1 MSELRLRKRGVRWEY
16 SFEVARIDN
25 KRKSISKG
33 GFRTKAEASA
43 AGAKAMSEYNHSGA
57 VFVPS
62 EISVADYL
70 DFWMKEYCENNCK
83 STTILNY
90 EKKIRLHIKPAI
102 GKYKLA
108 TLTPEAIQKLLNDKF
123 HDGYSR
129 NTLLVIKGILTG
141 SLSYAVQPLKYI
153 QINPAQYVDL
163 PSRRATPKRK
173 TRNSPHVCLS
183 PNQMKQIFER
193 FPEGSSSY
201 LPILIGYKCG
211 LRISETFGLTWDCI
225 DFTAKK
231 LTVKQQILWHD
242 RDRKAGAS
250 GYWYFSAPKYDSI
263 RTIELSQDVITVLE
277 REKERQAK
285 SRTLH
290 GDLYTHLYRDKED
303 RLNTNGEGQEVNLIM
318 VREDGTYI
326 NSHTMQHVSLVA
338 RHELGFNKFDYHSLR
353 HTHATMLAE
362 KGASPK
368 YVQHRLGHKNIQ
380 VTMQIYQHLTDKMS
394 EEGARLL
401 ETF

>member
-1 MSELRLRKRGVRWEY
+1 MSELRLRKRGMTWEY
-16 SFEVARIDN
+16 SFEAARINN

-33 GFRTKAEASA
+33 GFRTKSEAAA
-43 AGAKAMSEYNHSGA
+43 AGAKAMSEYNLSGS

-70 DFWMKEYCENNCK
+70 DFWMEEYCQNNCK
-83 STTILNY
+83 PTTITNY

-108 TLTPEAIQKLLNDKF
+108 SLTPEAIQKLLNDKF

-129 NTLLVIKGILTG
+129 NTLMVLKGILTG

-163 PSRRATPKRK
+163 PSRRATPKKKAR
-173 TRNSPHVCLS
+173 RSPHVCLS
-183 PNQMKQIFER
+183 PSQMKQIFDR

-211 LRISETFGLTWDCI
+211 LRVSETFGLTWDCI
-225 DFTAKK
+225 NFAART
-231 LTVKQQILWHD
+231 LTVKQQVLWHD
-242 RDRKAGAS
+242 RDRKTGKS
-250 GYWYFSAPKYDSI
+250 GYWYFSAPKYESV
-263 RTIELSQDVITVLE
+263 RTIELSQDVIAALG
-277 REKERQAK
+277 REKERQEK
-285 SRTLH
+285 SRSFH
-290 GDLYTHLYRDKED
+290 GDLYTRLFRDEND
-303 RLNTNGEGQEVNLIM
+303 RLNTSGEGQEVNLIM

-326 NSHTMQHVSLVA
+326 NSHTMQHVSQIA
-338 RHELGFNKFDYHSLR
+338 RRKLGFKKFDYHSLR

-394 EEGARLL
+394 EEGAQLL